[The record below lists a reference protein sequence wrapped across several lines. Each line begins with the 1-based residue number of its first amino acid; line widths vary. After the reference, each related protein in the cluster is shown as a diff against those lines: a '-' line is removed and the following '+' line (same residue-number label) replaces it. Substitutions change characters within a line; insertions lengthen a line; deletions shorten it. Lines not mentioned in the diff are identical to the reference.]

1 MLVKHNGDCMNA
13 EQFNGIKL
21 MIRSY
26 METLSLDECKAELI
40 AKGLLTTNSKL
51 KKGENLNY
59 GLELLPSILAKGV
72 NLCPNAG
79 ACKFTCLAFSGQGNI
94 LKGRKM
100 FAGEELSAPLKAKAR
115 RTFVFIND
123 KEWFEAFLLMEIRQK
138 NEMAQMLGAK
148 SFFRLN
154 VTSDVEWIHLTIL
167 VPHIAFYDYTKVWNR
182 YSTGNYHLT
191 FSVDENTTDEMIEA
205 KLSKGENVAIVF
217 NTNTLPEKYFNF
229 SVIDGDLN
237 DDRTTDAKGVIVGLK
252 LKVTIGG
259 KDNSLGFAR

>member
-1 MLVKHNGDCMNA
+1 MNV
-13 EQFNGIKL
+13 EQFNGIKT
-21 MIRSY
+21 MIRDY
-26 METLSLDECKAELI
+26 METLNIEECKAELI
-40 AKGLLTTNSKL
+40 QKGLLTTNSKL
-51 KKGENLNY
+51 AKGENLNY

-72 NLCPNAG
+72 NMCPNAG

-115 RTFVFIND
+115 RTFVYLNA
-123 KEWFEAFLLMEIRQK
+123 KEWFDAFLLMEIKQK
-138 NEMAQMLGAK
+138 HEMAMLVGANAY
-148 SFFRLN
+148 FRLN
-154 VTSDVEWIHLTIL
+154 VTSDVEWTYLTML
-167 VPHIAFYDYTKVWNR
+167 VPHINFYDYSKVFDR

-191 FSVDENTTDEMIEA
+191 FSADEKTSDEVIVN

-217 NTNTLPEKYFNF
+217 NSTKLPEKYLNF

-237 DDRTTDAKGVIVGLK
+237 DDRTTDPKGVIIGLR

-259 KDNSLGFAR
+259 KDNSFGFAK

>member
-1 MLVKHNGDCMNA
+1 MNA

-26 METLSLDECKAELI
+26 MESLSLEECKAEII

-72 NLCPNAG
+72 NMCPNAG
-79 ACKFTCLAFSGQGNI
+79 ACKFTCLAFSGQGNV

-115 RTFVFIND
+115 RTFVYLNA
-123 KEWFEAFLLMEIRQK
+123 KEWFDAFLLMEIRQK
-138 NEMAQMLGAK
+138 NEMALMLDANAY
-148 SFFRLN
+148 FRLN
-154 VTSDVEWIHLTIL
+154 VTSDVEWAHLTIL
-167 VPHIAFYDYTKVWNR
+167 VPHIKFYDYTKVWNR

-191 FSVDENTTDEMIEA
+191 FSADEKTTDEMIEA
-205 KLSKGENVAIVF
+205 KLSKGENVAVVF
-217 NTNTLPEKYFNF
+217 NSTTLPEKYLNF
-229 SVIDGDLN
+229 CVIDGDLN
-237 DDRTTDAKGVIVGLK
+237 DDRTTDAKGIVVGLK
-252 LKVTIGG
+252 LKVTVGG
-259 KDNSLGFAR
+259 KDNSHGFAK

>member
-1 MLVKHNGDCMNA
+1 MNA

-26 METLSLDECKAELI
+26 MESLSLEECKAEII

-72 NLCPNAG
+72 NMCPNAG
-79 ACKFTCLAFSGQGNI
+79 ACKFTCLAFSGQGNV

-115 RTFVFIND
+115 RTFVYLNA
-123 KEWFEAFLLMEIRQK
+123 KEWFDAFLLMEIRQK
-138 NEMAQMLGAK
+138 NEMALMLDANAY
-148 SFFRLN
+148 FRLN
-154 VTSDVEWIHLTIL
+154 VTSDVEWTHLTML
-167 VPHIAFYDYTKVWNR
+167 VPHIKFYDYTKVWNR

-191 FSVDENTTDEMIEA
+191 FSADEKTTDEMIEA
-205 KLSKGENVAIVF
+205 KLSKGENVAVVF
-217 NTNTLPEKYFNF
+217 NSTTLPEKYLNF
-229 SVIDGDLN
+229 CVIDGDLN
-237 DDRTTDAKGVIVGLK
+237 DDRTTDAKGIVVGLK
-252 LKVTIGG
+252 LKVTVGG
-259 KDNSLGFAR
+259 KDNSHGFAK

>member
-1 MLVKHNGDCMNA
+1 MNV

-26 METLSLDECKAELI
+26 MESLNLDECKAEII

-72 NLCPNAG
+72 NMCPNAG
-79 ACKFTCLAFSGQGNI
+79 ACKFTCLAFSGQGNV

-100 FAGEELSAPLKAKAR
+100 FAGEDLSAPLKAKAR
-115 RTFVFIND
+115 RTFVYLNA
-123 KEWFEAFLLMEIRQK
+123 KEWFDAFLLMEIRQK
-138 NEMAQMLGAK
+138 NEMALMLDANAY
-148 SFFRLN
+148 FRLN

-167 VPHIAFYDYTKVWNR
+167 VPHIKFYDYTKVWNR

-191 FSVDENTTDEMIEA
+191 FSADEKTTDEMIEA
-205 KLSKGENVAIVF
+205 KLSKGENVAVVF
-217 NTNTLPEKYFNF
+217 NSPTLPEKYLNF

-237 DDRTTDAKGVIVGLK
+237 DDRTTDAKGIVVGLK
-252 LKVTIGG
+252 LKVTVGG
-259 KDNSLGFAR
+259 KDNSHGFAK